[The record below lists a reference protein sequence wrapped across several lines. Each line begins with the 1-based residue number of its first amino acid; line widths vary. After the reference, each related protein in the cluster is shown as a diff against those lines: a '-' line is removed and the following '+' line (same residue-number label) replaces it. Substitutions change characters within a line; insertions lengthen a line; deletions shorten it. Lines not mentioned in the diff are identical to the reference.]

1 VSDHKGIPEALVD
14 IQAQRFLDYLLV
26 ERGLSSNTIAS
37 YGRDIAQFASFARE
51 MDVESVDSITEELLL
66 KFLARLKREE
76 YATTSVERKLAAIRS
91 FLRFLKRE
99 GEVESD
105 PAYYIES
112 PRPAKPLPKTLTED
126 EVTELLRQ
134 PDTTEPNGLRDKAM
148 LETLYA
154 TGLRVSELINI
165 KVNDVNLGVGF
176 VRCIGK
182 GSKERVV
189 PIGEVAVDAIKDY
202 MAHCRDHFAKG
213 QRNEYLFLTNRGGPM
228 TRVGFWKIIKK
239 HASAAGITAHITPHV
254 LRHSFAT
261 HLLSHGA
268 DIRSI
273 QEMLGHASVA
283 TTQIYTHV
291 TRDHLREVYKKAHP
305 RA

>member
-1 VSDHKGIPEALVD
+1 MDAYV
-14 IQAQRFLDYLLV
+14 QRFLDYLLV
-26 ERGLSSNTIAS
+26 ERGLSSHTIES
-37 YGRDIAQFASFARE
+37 YGSDIAQFVAFAAE
-51 MDVESVDSITEELLL
+51 IDVDAVDLLTETVLMQ
-66 KFLARLKREE
+66 FLARLQKEQ
-76 YATTSVERKLAAIRS
+76 YAATSVERKLAAIRS
-91 FLRFLKRE
+91 FLKFLQRE
-99 GEVESD
+99 GDVDSD
-105 PAYYIES
+105 PAYWIES
-112 PRPAKPLPKTLTED
+112 PRPTKPLPKTLTED
-126 EVTELLRQ
+126 EVTRLLSQ
-134 PDTTEPNGLRDKAM
+134 PDKTEPNGIRDKAM

-154 TGLRVSELINI
+154 TGLRVSELINLE
-165 KVNDVNLGVGF
+165 VNEVNLNVGF

-189 PIGEVAVDAIKDY
+189 PIGEVAIEAIKNYVD
-202 MAHCRDHFAKG
+202 HCRAHFTKG
-213 QRNEYLFLTNRGGPM
+213 QRSEYLFLTNRGGPM
-228 TRVGFWKIIKK
+228 TRVAFWKIIKK
-239 HASAAGITAHITPHV
+239 YAVSAGITAHITPHV

-261 HLLSHGA
+261 HLLTHGA